1 MSNPIAVYSGNTVVY
16 WSAVIISLGLLSALM
31 MTLSLQRTNRGSAA
45 AVWLFVPLAVIF
57 SVPLCRALHWYCH
70 QEQYASLLA
79 ALRDYSSGSYVL
91 SGALPGVLL
100 AALIASPLNT
110 RSTASLLDAF
120 APGAALSVAFI
131 RLSALFNSSCRSKIS
146 VNTPILQ
153 HLPLAA
159 GIVDSSGQVEYR
171 FATFF
176 LHFLLMLFLCRVLLG
191 FFYSRRNVPMVSGN
205 SEGNVARMFLLFYS
219 ATELVVDSTR
229 YDSSFLPINGFVSFV
244 QIVAAVSIFAV
255 LIYYSIHSVRANG
268 FRWYHIALWAFWLAT
283 LGAAGYT
290 EYLVQRHGDWYLSC
304 YFAMGLAC
312 ILNAG
317 AVYRMYLSCCEEP
330 ED

>member
-159 GIVDSSGQVEYR
+159 GIVDSSGQVEYSS
-171 FATFF
+171 ATFI
-176 LHFLLMLFLCRVLLG
+176 LHFLLRLFLCRVLLG

-244 QIVAAVSIFAV
+244 QIVAAVSIFPV
-255 LIYYSIHSVRANG
+255 LIHYSIHSVRANG

-290 EYLVQRHGDWYLSC
+290 EYLVQRHGDW
-304 YFAMGLAC
+304 
-312 ILNAG
+312 
-317 AVYRMYLSCCEEP
+317 
-330 ED
+330 